1 MTITDL
7 LKYYATVYRTL
18 RKERNMREQVFRN
31 KPELLQTKLAEI
43 DEAQAALTAIKNELK
58 KHLTPKEPQQLP
70 LLDVPDRKSY

>member
-1 MTITDL
+1 MTLTEL
-7 LKYYATVYRTL
+7 LKHYATVYRTL

-31 KPELLQTKLAEI
+31 KPELLRPKLAEI

-70 LLDVPDRKSY
+70 LLDAPERKSY

>member
-31 KPELLQTKLAEI
+31 KPELLRPKLAEI
-43 DEAQAALTAIKNELK
+43 DEAQAALTAMKNELK
-58 KHLTPKEPQQLP
+58 KHLTPKKPEQLP
-70 LLDVPDRKSY
+70 LLDAPERKSY

>member
-1 MTITDL
+1 MTLTEL

-31 KPELLQTKLAEI
+31 KPELLRPKLAEI